1 MPSLWVEPVEKC
13 GIIQAVR
20 GIKIASF
27 KSMGVDMKICVFGAG
42 YVGLVAAACFAESG
56 NTVITVDIDETRI
69 EALKQGIIPIYEPGL
84 KELVVRNHAEGRLSF
99 TTDVESAVKSSL
111 INFIAVGTPPGEDG
125 SADLQYVLAVGRSI
139 GKHMQGYRIIVDKS
153 TVPVGTADKVRA
165 AVQEELNSRGVSYE
179 FDVVSNPEFL
189 KEGAAID
196 DFMKPD
202 RVVIGTDNVRTAE
215 IMKELYEPF
224 MRKQNRM
231 IVMDIRSAEMT
242 KYAAN
247 AMLATRISFMN
258 QIAGLCELMNADVA
272 AVREGIGSDSRIGY
286 DFLFP
291 GPGYGGSC
299 FPKDVKAL
307 IRTAEE
313 CGYGMLLLDAVE
325 EVNELQKQVLATKV
339 VNLLGEKDA
348 DKPLA
353 GRIVACWGLSFK
365 PRTDDMREAPSISI
379 IQELL
384 KNGATVR
391 AHDPEAINEARKV
404 FADRITYSTN
414 QYEILAGADALVI
427 ITDWNEYRN
436 PDFERMKAEL
446 KVPVVVDGR
455 NLYKPDRMTLAGFR
469 YIPLGRNGS
478 GISAGGR

>member
-1 MPSLWVEPVEKC
+1 
-13 GIIQAVR
+13 
-20 GIKIASF
+20 
-27 KSMGVDMKICVFGAG
+27 MKICIFGAG

-56 NTVITVDIDETRI
+56 NSVISVDVNEARI
-69 EALKQGIIPIYEPGL
+69 EGLKQGIIPIYEPGL
-84 KELVVRNHAEGRLSF
+84 KEMILRNQAEGRLSF
-99 TTDVESAVKSSL
+99 TLDAVSAVKASL
-111 INFIAVGTPPGEDG
+111 VSFIAVGTPPGEDG
-125 SADLQYVLAVGRSI
+125 SADLKYVLEVARQIGRN
-139 GKHMQGYRIIVDKS
+139 MTGYKIIVDKS

-165 AVQEELNSRGVSYE
+165 ALQEELDARGVSLE

-215 IMKELYEPF
+215 IMKELYDPF

-258 QIAGLCELMNADVA
+258 QIANLCDRMGADVM

-307 IRTAEE
+307 VKTAEE
-313 CGYGMLLLDAVE
+313 CDYDFLLLKAVE
-325 EVNELQKQVLATKV
+325 EVNERQKEVLAEKLIKT
-339 VNLLGEKDA
+339 LGSPDEEQ
-348 DKPLA
+348 PLT
-353 GRIVACWGLSFK
+353 GRIIACWGLSFK
-365 PRTDDMREAPSISI
+365 ARTDDMREAASITI
-379 IQELL
+379 IERLL
-384 KNGATVR
+384 AAGATVR
-391 AHDPEAINEARKV
+391 AHDPEAIHEAKKV
-404 FADRITYSTN
+404 FGDRIEYSSN
-414 QYEILAGADALVI
+414 QYDILDSADALAV
-427 ITDWNEYRN
+427 ITDWNEYRT
-436 PDFERMKAEL
+436 PDFEKIREKL
-446 KVPVVVDGR
+446 KEPLIVDGR
-455 NLYKPDRMTLAGFR
+455 NLYKPHRIKEAGFS
-469 YIPLGRNGS
+469 YIPLGRCGNG
-478 GISAGGR
+478 II

>member
-1 MPSLWVEPVEKC
+1 
-13 GIIQAVR
+13 
-20 GIKIASF
+20 
-27 KSMGVDMKICVFGAG
+27 MKICIFGAG

-56 NTVITVDIDETRI
+56 NTVIAVDIDETKI
-69 EALKQGIIPIYEPGL
+69 EGLKQGIIPIYEPGL
-84 KELVVRNHAEGRLSF
+84 KEMVLRNQSEGRLSF
-99 TTDVESAVKSSL
+99 TTDSTAAIQASL
-111 INFIAVGTPPGEDG
+111 VSFIAVGTPPGEDG
-125 SADLQYVLAVGRSI
+125 SADLKYVLGVAREIGRAMT
-139 GKHMQGYRIIVDKS
+139 GFKIIVDKS
-153 TVPVGTADKVRA
+153 TVPVGTADKVRDA
-165 AVQEELNSRGVSYE
+165 IQHELALRGVDYE

-215 IMKELYEPF
+215 LMKELYDPF

-258 QIAGLCELMNADVA
+258 QIANLCERMGADVA

-313 CGYGMLLLDAVE
+313 CDYDFLLLKAVE
-325 EVNELQKQVLATKV
+325 DVNERQKEVLADK
-339 VNLLGEKDA
+339 LIRELGSPDEEQ
-348 DKPLA
+348 PLT
-353 GRIVACWGLSFK
+353 GRIIACWGLAFK
-365 PRTDDMREAPSISI
+365 PRTDDMREAPAITI
-379 IQELL
+379 IERLL
-384 KNGATVR
+384 AAGATVR
-391 AHDPEAINEARKV
+391 VHDPEALKEAKKV
-404 FADRITYSTN
+404 FGERIEYSSS
-414 QYEILAGADALVI
+414 QYAILDGADALAI

-436 PDFERMKAEL
+436 PDFDRIKGAL
-446 KVPVVVDGR
+446 KSPTIIDGR
-455 NLYKPDRMTLAGFR
+455 NLYKPQRMAAAGFR
-469 YIPLGRNGS
+469 YIPLGRCGG
-478 GISAGGR
+478 GICEVK

>member
-1 MPSLWVEPVEKC
+1 
-13 GIIQAVR
+13 
-20 GIKIASF
+20 
-27 KSMGVDMKICVFGAG
+27 MKICIFGAG

-56 NTVITVDIDETRI
+56 NSVIAVDIDLARI
-69 EALKQGIIPIYEPGL
+69 EGLKQGIIPIYEPGL
-84 KELVVRNHAEGRLSF
+84 KEMILRNQAEGRLSF
-99 TTDVESAVKSSL
+99 TVDMEDAVKASL
-111 INFIAVGTPPGEDG
+111 VCFIAVGTPPGEDG
-125 SADLQYVLAVGRSI
+125 SADLKYVLGVAHNIGRVMN
-139 GKHMQGYRIIVDKS
+139 GFKIIVDKS

-165 AVQEELNSRGVSYE
+165 AVQEELAGRAVALE

-202 RVVIGTDNVRTAE
+202 RVVIGCDNVRTAE
-215 IMKELYEPF
+215 IMKELYDPF

-258 QIAGLCELMNADVA
+258 QIAGLCERMGADVM

-313 CGYGMLLLDAVE
+313 SNYDFLLLKAVE
-325 EVNELQKQVLATKV
+325 EVNELQKEVLAAKLIK
-339 VNLLGEKDA
+339 LLGSPDEEQ
-348 DKPLA
+348 PLT

-365 PRTDDMREAPSISI
+365 PRTDDMREAPAITI
-379 IQELL
+379 IEHLL
-384 KNGATVR
+384 TAGATVR
-391 AHDPEAINEARKV
+391 AHDPEAIREARKI
-404 FADRITYSTN
+404 FGDRIEYSSN
-414 QYEILAGADALVI
+414 QYDILDGADALAV
-427 ITDWNEYRN
+427 ITDWSEYRN
-436 PDFERMKAEL
+436 PDFDRIKAAL
-446 KVPVVVDGR
+446 RSPTIVDGR
-455 NLYKPDRMTLAGFR
+455 NLYKPDRMAAGGFS
-469 YIPLGRNGS
+469 YNPLGRCS
-478 GISAGGR
+478 GGICGEVK

>member
-1 MPSLWVEPVEKC
+1 
-13 GIIQAVR
+13 
-20 GIKIASF
+20 
-27 KSMGVDMKICVFGAG
+27 MKICIFGAG

-56 NTVITVDIDETRI
+56 NSVIAVDIDHTRI
-69 EALKQGIIPIYEPGL
+69 DNLKQGIIPIYEPGL
-84 KELVVRNHAEGRLSF
+84 KEMILRNQTEGRLSF
-99 TTDVESAVKSSL
+99 TTDMEEAVKASL
-111 INFIAVGTPPGEDG
+111 VCFIAVGTPPGEDG
-125 SADLQYVLAVGRSI
+125 SADLKYVLSVARDIGRAMN
-139 GKHMQGYRIIVDKS
+139 GFKIIVDKS

-165 AVQEELNSRGVSYE
+165 AVQEELAGRSVDLE

-202 RVVIGTDNVRTAE
+202 RVVIGCDNVRTAE
-215 IMKELYEPF
+215 IMKELYDPF

-258 QIAGLCELMNADVA
+258 QIAGLCERMGADVK

-307 IRTAEE
+307 IKTAEE
-313 CGYGMLLLDAVE
+313 SGYDFLLLKAVE
-325 EVNELQKQVLATKV
+325 EVNELQKEVLGDKLV
-339 VNLLGEKDA
+339 KLLGSPDEEL
-348 DKPLA
+348 PLV

-365 PRTDDMREAPSISI
+365 PRTDDMRAAPAITI
-379 IQELL
+379 IERLL
-384 KNGATVR
+384 AAGATVR
-391 AHDPEAINEARKV
+391 AHDPEAIAEARKI
-404 FADRITYSTN
+404 FGDRIEYSSN
-414 QYEILAGADALVI
+414 QYEILDGADALTV
-427 ITDWNEYRN
+427 ITDWSEYRN
-436 PDFERMKAEL
+436 PDFDRIKAAL
-446 KVPVVVDGR
+446 KSPNIVDGR
-455 NLYKPDRMTLAGFR
+455 NLYKPDRMAAGGFN
-469 YIPLGRNGS
+469 YVPLGRCS
-478 GISAGGR
+478 GGICGEVK